1 MNRSYELRVENGTV
15 LANDILISTLYLG
28 NNDMTMLK
36 NIIKLLNHQRYLLKL
51 WIKYILFNIIWNY
64 VIKNKTH
71 SLIVF
76 LSIFHLIIKNF

>member
-51 WIKYILFNIIWNY
+51 
-64 VIKNKTH
+64 
-71 SLIVF
+71 
-76 LSIFHLIIKNF
+76 